1 MDKRTIIAVVLSV
14 AILFAWQYFF
24 SPKMSEQQKPQAGAP
39 QGQVQGGAPAQP
51 SQAGAKG
58 PQIAPVQVPGQAPA
72 AGAQA
77 PAAGQPVPAAQPP
90 IPGVQAAAEP
100 KAAAQSKP
108 ARKITVETPTMTVT
122 LTDIGEASRTC
133 ASRNTRK
140 PWTARKARSHPEYSA
155 VPLSPHRLDD
165 SRRPGWGRRRRL
177 HPGPGRLHR

>member
-122 LTDIGEASRTC
+122 LTDIGGGITDVRLKEYKETLDSPEGKESSRIQ
-133 ASRNTRK
+133 RR
-140 PWTARKARSHPEYSA
+140 TAI
-155 VPLSPHRLDD
+155 SPP
-165 SRRPGWGRRRRL
+165 SRR
-177 HPGPGRLHR
+177 